1 MVKVWLGR
9 IFQIKKKPKYSFK
22 IGFFWH
28 LSKYLIHWCVFFLEK
43 RYIIV
48 LFVTLQKV
56 RLEKSGFSVR
66 CLNAVNQSVW
76 SLFWSSL
83 SLEGINRYLR
93 FLAWRFIGSATT
105 TLGRVW
111 PVVVPLVQSDWST
124 NISGKNLLMSV
135 FFHGVRFFA
144 RSFFARL
151 HLILPLVLCGQVFLL
166 SN

>member
-22 IGFFWH
+22 VGFFWH
-28 LSKYLIHWCVFFLEK
+28 LSKYLIHWCVFPRK
-43 RYIIV
+43 TV
-48 LFVTLQKV
+48 HNSVVCNSAKV

-66 CLNAVNQSVW
+66 CLNALNQSVC

-105 TLGRVW
+105 TFDRLW
-111 PVVVPLVQSDWST
+111 PVVVPLVQSNWS
-124 NISGKNLLMSV
+124 ISVSGKNLLMSV